1 MTQCKD
7 FPDIEN
13 LYHHCW
19 EFWKERGQ
27 DGGGNQ
33 KQRQRREE
41 GKRVWRKRQ
50 GRRNVSGDG
59 VSGDGTRRKKGGE
72 KKARAKTEAR
82 FMSPRIPASFYR
94 PRDD

>member
-13 LYHHCW
+13 LHHHCW
-19 EFWKERGQ
+19 GFRKERGQ
-27 DGGGNQ
+27 EGGGN
-33 KQRQRREE
+33 RNRE
-41 GKRVWRKRQ
+41 GKR
-50 GRRNVSGDG
+50 GRGCGVRDRGGGMCPGTGCRETAGDG
-59 VSGDGTRRKKGGE
+59 KKEGK

-82 FMSPRIPASFYR
+82 FTSPRIPASFYR